1 MREVPG
7 ARHPYWMS
15 AETRRTRGAR
25 PAALAF
31 GSLLLALFGAS
42 RTAPAPPS
50 DIRAYDARPVPPHR
64 QMSVVTLKRGHGREA
79 RPGDPI
85 RVRYVGKPPSGDA
98 PVGPTNG
105 ACAFDFVL
113 GQWQV
118 IEGWDEGI
126 LGMQV
131 GEKRRLV
138 IPPAMAYGT
147 RGREGVSA
155 DERLVYEIELVAND
169 GEGHDD

>member
-1 MREVPG
+1 M
-7 ARHPYWMS
+7 
-15 AETRRTRGAR
+15 TRRAR

-42 RTAPAPPS
+42 GAAPAPED
-50 DIRAYDARPVPPHR
+50 DIRAADARPVPPRR

-85 RVRYVGKPPSGDA
+85 SVRYVGKPPSSTA
-98 PVGPTNG
+98 PDGSTSG
-105 ACAFDFVL
+105 AAMLDFVL
-113 GQWQV
+113 GEWQV

-126 LGMQV
+126 LGMQL

-147 RGREGVSA
+147 RGCEGVSA
-155 DERLVYEIELVAND
+155 DERLVYEIELVANS